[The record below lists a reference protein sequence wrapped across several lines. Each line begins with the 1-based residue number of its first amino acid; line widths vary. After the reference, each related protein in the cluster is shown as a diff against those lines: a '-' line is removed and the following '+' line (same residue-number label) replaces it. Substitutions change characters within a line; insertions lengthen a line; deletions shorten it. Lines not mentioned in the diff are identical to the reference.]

1 MKKVYFLLPDRVLRP
16 GSLFSAIEVLEQ
28 ANTYFTSKGRKPYYD
43 IKIIGFNSG
52 QSILNSRFFI
62 KTDNISLKRA
72 RPDIII
78 IPGIHDLNSNSL
90 NKNKNLLSWMIER
103 YKDGCELAS
112 LCTGSFMLAATG
124 LLNNEECSTHWAAEK
139 SFMEMFPKVKLCTD
153 KIITDSKGIYT
164 AGGANSSLNLILYLI
179 EKFNGRETAVYCS
192 KILMI
197 DINRS
202 SQAPFVLFEGQK
214 NHVDKDILRV
224 QKFIEANV
232 EEKISVEELAGK
244 FNISRRSFVRRFKKA
259 TNNSP
264 LEYMQRIK
272 IEAAKRYLERGR
284 LNINEVMY
292 SLGYSDVKAFRGM
305 FRKITGISPIN
316 YRNKYNKE
324 FA

>member
-1 MKKVYFLLPDRVLRP
+1 
-16 GSLFSAIEVLEQ
+16 
-28 ANTYFTSKGRKPYYD
+28 
-43 IKIIGFNSG
+43 
-52 QSILNSRFFI
+52 
-62 KTDNISLKRA
+62 
-72 RPDIII
+72 
-78 IPGIHDLNSNSL
+78 
-90 NKNKNLLSWMIER
+90 
-103 YKDGCELAS
+103 
-112 LCTGSFMLAATG
+112 
-124 LLNNEECSTHWAAEK
+124 
-139 SFMEMFPKVKLCTD
+139 
-153 KIITDSKGIYT
+153 
-164 AGGANSSLNLILYLI
+164 
-179 EKFNGRETAVYCS
+179 
-192 KILMI
+192 MI

-272 IEAAKRYLERGR
+272 IEAAKRHLERGR